1 MYMQSGR
8 CSIDNKLDELEG
20 AMCCMGH
27 NRVVIECLC
36 VRVFIYYACIG
47 FNYVVSVFVF
57 AVMFGFRGRRFV
69 SKISVSSQT

>member
-1 MYMQSGR
+1 MLRLRQLQS
-8 CSIDNKLDELEG
+8 ELIS
-20 AMCCMGH
+20 